1 MVGRAG
7 PREICA
13 TDMTN
18 PFGFSR
24 PVPEPFDPFGALDPG
39 LTGDCGTMISRL
51 YHFLDGELTEQRR
64 AKIQGHLDG
73 CPSCYSAFD
82 FEAELR
88 IVVANRAQSQVP
100 PQLVERI
107 RLSLFESS
115 SQFPQVEPPEG
126 PST

>member
-1 MVGRAG
+1 
-7 PREICA
+7 
-13 TDMTN
+13 MTN
-18 PFGFSR
+18 PFGFPR
-24 PVPEPFDPFGALDPG
+24 PAPEPFDPFGAVDPA
-39 LTGDCGTMISRL
+39 LNGDCNTMISRL

-64 AKIQGHLDG
+64 AKIQGHLDA

-115 SQFPQVEPPEG
+115 MQFPQVPPPDGTER
-126 PST
+126 